1 MFCPKCR
8 TEYRKGF
15 TTCADCE
22 IPLVAQLPSEPSPAP
37 ESEYIDYEEILAT
50 HSPADV
56 VFLKSLLD
64 SENITY
70 FFQGEHVAPYVY
82 YGLPMRLLVKKD
94 QVEKTIELLKDFKT
108 RFGVDTSHTDDN
120 EGE

>member
-1 MFCPKCR
+1 
-8 TEYRKGF
+8 
-15 TTCADCE
+15 
-22 IPLVAQLPSEPSPAP
+22 VAQLPPEPSPAP
-37 ESEYIDYEEILAT
+37 ESEYIDYEGILAT

-56 VFLKSLLD
+56 AFLKSLLD

-94 QVEKTIELLKDFKT
+94 QVEKAIELLKDFKT
-108 RFGVDTSHTDDN
+108 RFGVDTSHTNDIED
-120 EGE
+120 